1 MPIEFGER
9 VRRMPV
15 YPLAAGYDLGA
26 DVAMLAS
33 NECCFAPLPEVV
45 QAATRMLGGVNR
57 YPDPS
62 YEPIRRALADRYGIP
77 PQRIALGNGS

>member
-1 MPIEFGER
+1 MPIEFAER

-26 DVAMLAS
+26 DIAMLAS

-45 QAATRMLGGVNR
+45 EAASRALGGRQPLPGPGV
-57 YPDPS
+57 
-62 YEPIRRALADRYGIP
+62 
-77 PQRIALGNGS
+77 

>member
-1 MPIEFGER
+1 MPIEFAER

-26 DVAMLAS
+26 DIAMLAS

-45 QAATRMLGGVNR
+45 RGRESRARRGQSLPGPGV
-57 YPDPS
+57 
-62 YEPIRRALADRYGIP
+62 
-77 PQRIALGNGS
+77 